1 MRTRAADDALRTR
14 SADWGVATT
23 APRGLDDLAAML
35 LAVREAA
42 GLSGVEAGRRAG
54 FSQAKVSRI
63 ERGRTIATPAD
74 VEVLTRAYG
83 ADEDTRLRLV
93 GLAED
98 VRAENRRVVMV
109 RNKAADFQ
117 ERIARIEATAK
128 EIGDFTPAVV
138 PGLLQTEAYMRE
150 LAAPA
155 GLDEDTLERWVV
167 ARLNRQRLLDDPR
180 RRFTVIVTAG
190 ALGWRAE
197 TPAERAAQV
206 DHIIERSMLPHARI
220 GVIPWGARA
229 TRFPLHGWGIYDR
242 KLVMVGT
249 MNATA
254 VLSEPSD
261 VGIYTELFD
270 ELTTAARFGEE
281 GREVLHGIAED
292 YRRPED
298 AT

>member
-1 MRTRAADDALRTR
+1 MRD
-14 SADWGVATT
+14 
-23 APRGLDDLAAML
+23 
-35 LAVREAA
+35 AA

-63 ERGRTIATPAD
+63 ERGKTIATPAD
-74 VEVLTRAYG
+74 VEALTRAYG

-117 ERIARIEATAK
+117 ERIARIEATATV
-128 EIGDFTPAVV
+128 IGDFTPAVV

-150 LAAPA
+150 LAAPG

-190 ALGWRAE
+190 ALGWRAG
-197 TPAERAAQV
+197 TPAVMAAQV

-229 TRFPLHGWGIYDR
+229 TRFPLHGWAIYDR
-242 KLVMVGT
+242 QLVIVGT

-254 VLSEPSD
+254 ILSEPSD
-261 VGIYTELFD
+261 VAIYTELFD
-270 ELTTAARFGEE
+270 ELTAAARFDDE
-281 GREVLHGIAED
+281 GREVLSRIAED
-292 YRRPED
+292 YRRSDAAEPE
-298 AT
+298 ATA